1 MRRGGYFLLSLSSML
16 SRTAVAPGADKYATV
31 SVSAKTVGSR
41 DIGPDFQGT
50 RANFPRKKERKKE
63 NYFAP
68 FPLSPREEEVCFGW
82 YRDRRRR
89 RGKMWGRRRKRKSPN
104 LLLVIWDS
112 ALCVLLLSPLFS
124 VQEGER
130 GGDGKGRE
138 SGACLLIQV
147 ALSLSLSSLSLSLC
161 SWCEREKALFFSSSF
176 EGGGIPRRRRT
187 RDRNGRLGLEKREGD
202 GAKRR
207 RVGSRE
213 CTKYPF
219 PLSSL
224 DSRHAAILPTV
235 AAAPLF
241 CPFPRNY
248 SNVPIPRH
256 TTRPLTPVYCTAY

>member
-1 MRRGGYFLLSLSSML
+1 MELEGERGFGRSVRRRGYFLPSLSSML

-68 FPLSPREEEVCFGW
+68 SPLSPREEEVCFGW

-147 ALSLSLSSLSLSLC
+147 ALSLSFLSLSLSVLGAK
-161 SWCEREKALFFSSSF
+161 EKKLFSF
-176 EGGGIPRRRRT
+176 LLLSREGGFRG
-187 RDRNGRLGLEKREGD
+187 G
-202 GAKRR
+202 GA
-207 RVGSRE
+207 RVTE
-213 CTKYPF
+213 MA
-219 PLSSL
+219 
-224 DSRHAAILPTV
+224 DWV
-235 AAAPLF
+235 
-241 CPFPRNY
+241 
-248 SNVPIPRH
+248 
-256 TTRPLTPVYCTAY
+256 